1 MSEVKIC
8 TYKQV
13 DRVLSNIQKEI
24 TDLRKDKNVY
34 YNKKFGFVKFP
45 NINPKHID
53 LYKNRTLF
61 TDFEK
66 GQYFGVL
73 EGLKYAR
80 QIIGNYRDNFSNYV
94 DEYED
99 REMKKL
105 MSDNSVFALSYSNNS
120 NGITSKDS
128 YKESMEDNIVGTDSK
143 TIKNI
148 STTKVKLKKINNK
161 RKTVRKHK
169 SCKCKRGK

>member
-13 DRVLSNIQKEI
+13 DRVLSKIQKEI
-24 TDLRKDKNVY
+24 TDLRTDKNVY
-34 YNKKFGFVKFP
+34 YNKTFGFVKFP
-45 NINPKHID
+45 DINPKHID

-66 GQYFGVL
+66 GRYFGVL

-94 DEYED
+94 YEYED

-105 MSDNSVFALSYSNNS
+105 ISNNSVFALRYSNNL
-120 NGITSKDS
+120 NEITSKDS
-128 YKESMEDNIVGTDSK
+128 YKESMEDNIVGTESK
-143 TIKNI
+143 TTKNI

>member
-13 DRVLSNIQKEI
+13 DRVLSKIQKEI

-34 YNKKFGFVKFP
+34 YNKTFGFVKFP
-45 NINPKHID
+45 DINPKHID

-66 GQYFGVL
+66 GRYFGVL

-94 DEYED
+94 YEYED

-105 MSDNSVFALSYSNNS
+105 ISNNSVFALRYSNNL
-120 NGITSKDS
+120 NEITSKDS

-143 TIKNI
+143 TTKNI